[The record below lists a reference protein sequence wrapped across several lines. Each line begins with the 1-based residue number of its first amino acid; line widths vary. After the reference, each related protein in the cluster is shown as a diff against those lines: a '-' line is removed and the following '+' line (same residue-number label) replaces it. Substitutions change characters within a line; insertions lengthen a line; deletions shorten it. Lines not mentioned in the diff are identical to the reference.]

1 MKQGKEKDKL
11 YISRS
16 HTKARIAYLEI
27 KKTKKGN
34 RNQEKIRLGREK
46 DKNSISISHTYSRL
60 SDVENVNTDSFYF
73 LKLFSPGAVCTTRMA
88 RTTCTKLGKR
98 TGFSLTRS
106 VLDSM
111 IVDCLAKIK
120 KRNNQT
126 SHIHIN
132 VFENA

>member
-1 MKQGKEKDKL
+1 M
-11 YISRS
+11 
-16 HTKARIAYLEI
+16 
-27 KKTKKGN
+27 
-34 RNQEKIRLGREK
+34 GREK

-111 IVDCLAKIK
+111 IVDCLAKK
-120 KRNNQT
+120 KREII
-126 SHIHIN
+126 SPAIFILMYLKIHKCMDCYGLSTVLN
-132 VFENA
+132 GALNF